1 MGGSNES
8 EELDE
13 PDASFSLGPSSSTD
27 KGRRDEGADD
37 DVGGVMGEPSF
48 NDIGFVVDPSKEV
61 VVEEMG

>member
-13 PDASFSLGPSSSTD
+13 PDASSFSLGTSSSTD

-61 VVEEMG
+61 VEEMG